1 MSYKAL
7 YRIYRPQ
14 DFNEV
19 AGQTHITT
27 TLKNA
32 LANDKVAHAYLFSGP
47 RGTGKTSIAKIFAK
61 AINCVHAPTENPCN
75 QCENCLGIQNGTIS
89 DIIEIDAASNNGV
102 DEIREIRDKV
112 KYLPGYVKYKV
123 YIIDEVHML
132 STGAFNALLKTLE
145 EPPAHVIFILCTT
158 EPQKIPLT
166 IHSRCQRFDFKAI
179 TTKDIIAKLNEII
192 EKENISVDKGALQQ
206 IALYA
211 EGGLRDA
218 ISMLDQARAYSPE
231 HISEDDVDQ
240 ITGAVSMDMQIKL
253 AEGLIQGNSTKSI
266 EILDSLI
273 AEGKEVRKITYNLIE
288 FFRDILM
295 MRNLQRLDENNPM
308 YQNELFIMLSKSVS
322 NRRTFFILDILNK
335 VFNEIKWSNNP
346 KIYLELAFIKI
357 TDNELS
363 GESSLISQMDD
374 LEKRVLEI
382 EKVKDNLNA
391 ITEAASDLKIK
402 EIINEEAKEESEEE
416 IDVLENLE
424 IDNEE
429 DVFNPAID
437 EIQEIEKKLCD
448 DLDNTYSIAFVEK
461 VLNNANKDDKNKL
474 INQWNRLRRSAT
486 TNEEK
491 HIAEIMEV
499 EKIVASSVD
508 SIIISFPSVTI
519 CNQLMTPSS
528 KVIAK
533 DLLKNLYSREMD
545 FIALPEDVFEDITK
559 EFIELWKKG
568 NKYIKLSKITC
579 EGLKDV
585 SEVMAP
591 TEEELQPKVV
601 TDAIN
606 LFGDLVV
613 VKK

>member
-1 MSYKAL
+1 
-7 YRIYRPQ
+7 
-14 DFNEV
+14 
-19 AGQTHITT
+19 
-27 TLKNA
+27 
-32 LANDKVAHAYLFSGP
+32 
-47 RGTGKTSIAKIFAK
+47 
-61 AINCVHAPTENPCN
+61 
-75 QCENCLGIQNGTIS
+75 
-89 DIIEIDAASNNGV
+89 
-102 DEIREIRDKV
+102 
-112 KYLPGYVKYKV
+112 
-123 YIIDEVHML
+123 
-132 STGAFNALLKTLE
+132 
-145 EPPAHVIFILCTT
+145 
-158 EPQKIPLT
+158 
-166 IHSRCQRFDFKAI
+166 
-179 TTKDIIAKLNEII
+179 
-192 EKENISVDKGALQQ
+192 
-206 IALYA
+206 
-211 EGGLRDA
+211 
-218 ISMLDQARAYSPE
+218 
-231 HISEDDVDQ
+231 
-240 ITGAVSMDMQIKL
+240 
-253 AEGLIQGNSTKSI
+253 
-266 EILDSLI
+266 
-273 AEGKEVRKITYNLIE
+273 
-288 FFRDILM
+288 
-295 MRNLQRLDENNPM
+295 
-308 YQNELFIMLSKSVS
+308 MLSKSVS

-499 EKIVASSVD
+499 GKIVASSVD
-508 SIIISFPSVTI
+508 SIIISFPSATI

-613 VKK
+613 VKQ

>member
-273 AEGKEVRKITYNLIE
+273 ADGKEVRKITYNLRE
-288 FFRDILM
+288 FVRDIRM

-499 EKIVASSVD
+499 GKIVASSVD
-508 SIIISFPSVTI
+508 SIIISFPSATI

>member
-61 AINCVHAPTENPCN
+61 AINCVHAPIDNPCN
-75 QCENCLGIQNGTIS
+75 ECENCLGIQNGTIS

-145 EPPAHVIFILCTT
+145 EPPSHVIFILCTT

-179 TTKDIIAKLNEII
+179 TTKDIISKLNEII
-192 EKENISVDKGALQQ
+192 TKENISIDKNALQQ

-231 HISEDDVDQ
+231 HISEEDVNQ
-240 ITGAVSMDMQIKL
+240 ITGSVSLDMQIKL

-266 EILDSLI
+266 EILNSLI

-295 MRNLQRLDENNPM
+295 MRNLQQLDENNPM
-308 YQNELFIMLSKSVS
+308 YQNELFVHLSKSVS
-322 NRRTFFILDILNK
+322 NRRTFYILDILNK

-357 TDNELS
+357 TDNEFS
-363 GESSLISQMDD
+363 GESNLISQMDD
-374 LEKRVLEI
+374 LEKRIVEI
-382 EKVKDNLNA
+382 EKIKDNLNA
-391 ITEAASDLKIK
+391 LNYAASELKIK
-402 EIINEEAKEESEEE
+402 EIISEETSE
-416 IDVLENLE
+416 PCDEDEDVLENIE
-424 IDNEE
+424 IENEE
-429 DVFNPAID
+429 EVFTPPVN
-437 EIQEIEKKLCD
+437 EVEEIEKKLCN
-448 DLDNTYSIAFVEK
+448 DLDNTYSINFVEA
-461 VLNNANKDDKNKL
+461 VLNNANKDDKNRL
-474 INQWNRLRRSAT
+474 INDWNRLRRSAT

-491 HIAEIMEV
+491 HIAEIMETG
-499 EKIVASSVD
+499 KIVASAVD
-508 SIIISFPSVTI
+508 RIIISFPSATI
-519 CNQLMTPSS
+519 CNQLMAPNNKT
-528 KVIAK
+528 IAK
-533 DLLKNLYSREMD
+533 DVLRNLYSRDMD
-545 FIALPEDVFEDITK
+545 FMALPDDVFEDITK
-559 EFIELWKKG
+559 EFIELWKRG
-568 NKYIKLSKITC
+568 NKYIKLTKITC

-585 SEVMAP
+585 SGEDKQEVS
-591 TEEELQPKVV
+591 ESKPKIVS
-601 TDAIN
+601 DAIN
-606 LFGDLVV
+606 LFGDIVV